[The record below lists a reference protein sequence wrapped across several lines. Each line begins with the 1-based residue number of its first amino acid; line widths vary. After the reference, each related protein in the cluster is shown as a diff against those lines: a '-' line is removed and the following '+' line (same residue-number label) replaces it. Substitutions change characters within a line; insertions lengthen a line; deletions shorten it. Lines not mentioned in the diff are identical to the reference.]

1 MGMNMNCKRVR
12 REIIPYLDGE
22 LKEAN
27 ELQAHL
33 DGCAA
38 CRRELEDLRRS
49 FAGIVLAEREREPS
63 ISPSPHLLSRIN
75 RRLDEI
81 EEYAFWISAT
91 RALRWFF
98 VRERVAFLGWCAGL
112 VLLCLQLGQHVQIE
126 TVTFHSGVDLHLAE
140 TRIELRLG
148 DLMQFT
154 LVKFV
159 GA

>member
-1 MGMNMNCKRVR
+1 MNCKRAR
-12 REIIPYLDGE
+12 REMIPYLDGDSE
-22 LKEAN
+22 RKES
-27 ELQAHL
+27 LRTHL
-33 DGCAA
+33 ETCVE

-49 FAGIVLAEREREPS
+49 FAEIVLAEREREPS
-63 ISPSPHLLSRIN
+63 ISSSPHLLSRIN

-112 VLLCLQLGQHVQIE
+112 VLLCLQLGQYVQIE
-126 TVTFHSGVDLHLAE
+126 TVTFAPGVQRQLAE
-140 TRIELRLG
+140 TRVELYLG
-148 DLMQFT
+148 DLLQVT
-154 LVKFV
+154 LVRFV